1 MAEQPR
7 PSRVEKVLVIGAG
20 VSGLTTALELARV
33 KDPASG
39 KPRYTVQV
47 VAERP
52 ADKTV
57 SVIAG
62 ALWEFPPAVCGQHG
76 NQLSIMRS
84 KRWSV
89 ESYKEFQK
97 LAQERGN
104 GVHMAPTNFYFGIK
118 IEHDWLEHTKMRELK
133 KLSEDEE
140 IQGFRRMTEEDLKKV
155 PASFG
160 VKDGYQLLVPAV
172 DTPTYTR
179 WLRDQVKKHSNVTIT
194 YGKRITDRLVP
205 QSAKIRADW
214 GVDAIVNCT
223 GMGAAELAGAS
234 MVPLRGA
241 LVRVPVSRWPSR
253 PKTAYAISKTAH
265 QQDMVFI
272 VPRETH
278 LILGGLVEPSE
289 YDTHIGK
296 EYPPIQEMFARN
308 KRFAPELL
316 KDVNLDDDD
325 VDVIAGLRPYR
336 VENVCVEKEYGFNI
350 VHNYGHGGSGFS
362 LSYGCAREAIGLLE
376 SMEGPSFRVVDLRPA
391 AVHQHPD
398 TYAELQTPD
407 FTTAQLDGQ
416 EVAVEQ
422 PVYH

>member
-1 MAEQPR
+1 MAEKPH
-7 PSRVEKVLVIGAG
+7 PPRVEKVLVIGAG

-33 KDPASG
+33 RENG
-39 KPRYTVQV
+39 KPRYHVQV

-89 ESYKEFQK
+89 ESYKEFRK
-97 LAQERGN
+97 LSPQA
-104 GVHMAPTNFYFGIK
+104 GVHMVTSNFYFGVK
-118 IEHDWLEHTKMRELK
+118 IEDDWPEHTKMRELE
-133 KLSEDEE
+133 KLSEEEE
-140 IQGFRRMTEEDLKKV
+140 IHGFRRMTQEDLKKV

-160 VKDGYQLLVPAV
+160 VKDGYQLQVPVV
-172 DTPTYTR
+172 DTPIYTR
-179 WLRDQVKKHSNVTIT
+179 WLREQLKQQSNVTVT

-205 QSAKIRADW
+205 QSAKIRKDW
-214 GVDAIVNCT
+214 DVDAIVNCT
-223 GMGAAELAGAS
+223 GMGAAELAGAC

-241 LVRVPVSRWPSR
+241 LVRVPVSRWASR

-296 EYPPIQEMFARN
+296 DYQPVKDMFDRC

-316 KDVNLDDDD
+316 KDVELSDTD

-350 VHNYGHGGSGFS
+350 VHNFGHGGSGFS

-376 SMEGPSFRVVDLRPA
+376 SMEGPSFRVVDLPPA
-391 AVHQHPD
+391 ALHHHPD
-398 TYAELQTPD
+398 TYTELDTPA
-407 FTTAQLDGQ
+407 FPTIQLDGQ
-416 EVAVEQ
+416 QVSVEH
-422 PVYH
+422 PVYN

>member
-1 MAEQPR
+1 MAEQPH
-7 PSRVEKVLVIGAG
+7 PPRVEKVLVIGAG

-33 KDPASG
+33 RENG
-39 KPRYTVQV
+39 KPRYHVQV

-52 ADKTV
+52 ADQTV

-89 ESYKEFQK
+89 ESYKEFRK
-97 LAQERGN
+97 LAPQA
-104 GVHMAPTNFYFGIK
+104 GVHMVTSNFYFGVK
-118 IEHDWLEHTKMRELK
+118 IEDDWLEHTKMRELE
-133 KLSEDEE
+133 KLSQEEE
-140 IQGFRRMTEEDLKKV
+140 IQGFRRMTQEDLKKV

-160 VKDGYQLLVPAV
+160 VKDGYQLQVPAI
-172 DTPTYTR
+172 DTPLYTR
-179 WLRDQVKKHSNVTIT
+179 WLRDQLKQQSNVTVT

-205 QSAKIRADW
+205 QSSKIRKDW

-223 GMGAAELAGAS
+223 GMGAAELAGAC

-241 LVRVPVSRWPSR
+241 LVRVPVSRWPKDKR

-296 EYPPIQEMFARN
+296 DYQPVKEMFDRC
-308 KRFAPELL
+308 KRFDPELL
-316 KDVNLDDDD
+316 KDIELSDTD

-350 VHNYGHGGSGFS
+350 VHNFGHGGSGFS
-362 LSYGCAREAIGLLE
+362 LSYGCAREAVGLLE

-391 AVHQHPD
+391 ALHQHPE
-398 TYAELQTPD
+398 TYADLETPA
-407 FTTAQLDGQ
+407 FTTIRLDGQ
-416 EVAVEQ
+416 EVSVEH
-422 PVYH
+422 PVYN

>member
-1 MAEQPR
+1 MAEQH
-7 PSRVEKVLVIGAG
+7 RVENVLVVGAG

-33 KDPASG
+33 REDG
-39 KPRYTVQV
+39 EPRYQVQV

-89 ESYKEFQK
+89 ESYKEFRK
-97 LAQERGN
+97 LAPN
-104 GVHMAPTNFYFGIK
+104 AGVHMVTSNFYFGIK
-118 IEHDWLEHTKMRELK
+118 IEDDWLERTKMRELQ
-133 KLSEDEE
+133 KLSEEEE
-140 IQGFRRMTEEDLKKV
+140 IEGFRRLTQEEIKKV
-155 PASFG
+155 PASFQ
-160 VKDGYQLLVPAV
+160 VKDGYQLRVPAV
-172 DTPTYTR
+172 DTPLYTR
-179 WLRDQVKKHSNVTIT
+179 WLRDRLDECENVTVT

-205 QSAKIRADW
+205 QSAKIRQDW

-223 GMGAAELAGAS
+223 GMGAAELAGS
-234 MVPLRGA
+234 CMVPLRGA
-241 LVRVPVSRWPSR
+241 LVRVPMSRWPKDKR

-278 LILGGLVEPSE
+278 LMLGGLVEPSE

-296 EYPPIQEMFARN
+296 DYTPVKDMFDRC
-308 KRFAPELL
+308 KRFAPDLLQGIELG
-316 KDVNLDDDD
+316 DED
-325 VDVIAGLRPYR
+325 VDVVAGLRPYR

-350 VHNYGHGGSGFS
+350 VHNFGHGGSGFS
-362 LSYGCAREAIGLLE
+362 LSYGCAREAIGLLD
-376 SMEGPSFRVVDLRPA
+376 SMEGASFRVVDLKPA
-391 AVHQHPD
+391 ALHHHAD
-398 TYAELQTPD
+398 TYAKLGTPD
-407 FTTAQLDGQ
+407 FTTVPLDGQ
-416 EVAVEQ
+416 EVSVEH
-422 PVYH
+422 PVYA

>member
-1 MAEQPR
+1 MSEQQHPQ
-7 PSRVEKVLVIGAG
+7 RVKKVLVVGAG

-33 KDPASG
+33 QDDG
-39 KPRYTVQV
+39 EPRYDVQV
-47 VAERP
+47 IAERP

-84 KRWSV
+84 KNWSV
-89 ESYKEFQK
+89 ESYKQFRK
-97 LAQERGN
+97 LAPEA
-104 GVHMAPTNFYFGIK
+104 GVHMVTANSYFGIK
-118 IEHDWLEHTKMRELK
+118 IEDDWLERTKMEELQ
-133 KLSEDEE
+133 KLSNEE
-140 IQGFRRMTEEDLKKV
+140 KIDGFRRLTQDELKQV
-155 PASFG
+155 PSSFR
-160 VKDGYQLLVPAV
+160 VKDGYQLRVPAI
-172 DTPTYTR
+172 DTPLYTR
-179 WLRDQVKKHSNVTIT
+179 WLRHELDKYDNVKVQ
-194 YGKRITDRLVP
+194 YGKRITDRLAP
-205 QSAKIRADW
+205 QSAKIRKDF

-241 LVRVPVSRWPSR
+241 LVRVPMSRWENGKQ

-272 VPRETH
+272 VPRQTH

-296 EYPPIQEMFARN
+296 EYGPVKEMFDRC

-316 KDVNLDDDD
+316 KEIELADAD

-362 LSYGCAREAIGLLE
+362 LSYGCAREVIGLLE
-376 SMEGPSFRVVDLRPA
+376 SMEGASFRAVDLRPA
-391 AVHQHPD
+391 AVDQHAD
-398 TYAELQTPD
+398 AYADLRMPT
-407 FTTAQLDGQ
+407 FTTVQLDGQ
-416 EVAVEQ
+416 EISVEQ
-422 PVYH
+422 PVYG

>member
-1 MAEQPR
+1 MTEQHLPH
-7 PSRVEKVLVIGAG
+7 RVEKVLVIGAG

-33 KDPASG
+33 REDG
-39 KPRYTVQV
+39 KPRYDVQV

-52 ADKTV
+52 ADQTV

-76 NQLSIMRS
+76 NQLSVMRS

-89 ESYKEFQK
+89 ESYKEFRK
-97 LAQERGN
+97 LAPN
-104 GVHMAPTNFYFGIK
+104 AGVHMVTANFYFGIK
-118 IEHDWLEHTKMRELK
+118 VEDDWLERTKMRELQ

-140 IQGFRRMTEEDLKKV
+140 IDGFRRMTGDDIKKV
-155 PASFG
+155 PASFQ
-160 VKDGYQLLVPAV
+160 VKDGYQLQVPAI
-172 DTPTYTR
+172 DTPIYTR
-179 WLRDQVKKHSNVTIT
+179 WLRDQLKQHGNVKIT

-205 QSAKIRADW
+205 QSANLRKEW

-223 GMGAAELAGAS
+223 GMGAAELAGAC

-241 LVRVPVSRWPSR
+241 LVRVPMSRWPKEKR

-278 LILGGLVEPSE
+278 LILGGLVDPSE

-296 EYPPIQEMFARN
+296 EYTPVKEMFDRC
-308 KRFAPELL
+308 KRFAPDLL
-316 KDVNLDDDD
+316 QDVQLTDAD

-350 VHNYGHGGSGFS
+350 VHNFGHGGSGFS
-362 LSYGCAREAIGLLE
+362 LSYGCARETIGLLE
-376 SMEGPSFRVVDLRPA
+376 SMEGASFRVVDLRPA
-391 AVHQHPD
+391 ALHQHADAYTDLEAP
-398 TYAELQTPD
+398 T
-407 FTTAQLDGQ
+407 FTTVQLDGQ
-416 EVAVEQ
+416 EVSVEQ
-422 PVYH
+422 PLYA

>member
-1 MAEQPR
+1 MAEKPH
-7 PSRVEKVLVIGAG
+7 PPRVEKVLVIGAG

-33 KDPASG
+33 RENG
-39 KPRYTVQV
+39 KPRYHVQV

-89 ESYKEFQK
+89 ESYKEFRK
-97 LAQERGN
+97 LSPQA
-104 GVHMAPTNFYFGIK
+104 GVHMVTSNFYFGVK
-118 IEHDWLEHTKMRELK
+118 IEDDWPEHTKMRELE
-133 KLSEDEE
+133 KLSEEEE
-140 IQGFRRMTEEDLKKV
+140 IHGFRRMTQEDLKKV

-160 VKDGYQLLVPAV
+160 VRDGYQLQVPVV
-172 DTPTYTR
+172 DTPIYTR
-179 WLRDQVKKHSNVTIT
+179 WLREQLKQQSNVTVT

-205 QSAKIRADW
+205 QSAKIRKDW
-214 GVDAIVNCT
+214 DVDAIVNCT
-223 GMGAAELAGAS
+223 GMGAAELAGAC

-241 LVRVPVSRWPSR
+241 LVRVPVSRWASR

-278 LILGGLVEPSE
+278 LILGGLVEPRE

-296 EYPPIQEMFARN
+296 DYQPVKDMFDRC

-316 KDVNLDDDD
+316 KDVELSDTD

-350 VHNYGHGGSGFS
+350 VHNFGHGGSGLS

-376 SMEGPSFRVVDLRPA
+376 SMEGPSFRVVDLPPA
-391 AVHQHPD
+391 ALHHHPD
-398 TYAELQTPD
+398 TYTELDTPA
-407 FTTAQLDGQ
+407 FPTIQLDGQ
-416 EVAVEQ
+416 QVSVEH
-422 PVYH
+422 PVYN